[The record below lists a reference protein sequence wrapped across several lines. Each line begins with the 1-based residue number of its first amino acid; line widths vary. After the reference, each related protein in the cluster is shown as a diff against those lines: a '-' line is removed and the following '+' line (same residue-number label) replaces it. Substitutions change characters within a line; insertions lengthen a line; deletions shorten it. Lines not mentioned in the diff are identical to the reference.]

1 MILGVILSG
10 LCLIAVAVDEQGD
23 VIQWGRAFSHSFLPE
38 PTLKGKNIT
47 QVAVRSEFCLLKL
60 MVVATM

>member
-1 MILGVILSG
+1 MEVGVLVYD
-10 LCLIAVAVDEQGD
+10 LIVVAVDEQGD

-47 QVAVRSEFCLLKL
+47 HVAIRFD
-60 MVVATM
+60 